1 MVLKAAW
8 TSAAEQV
15 QTTGSVCRCSTSE
28 RNWGGGG
35 DPQPRAPLASTVGR
49 AGQGPTEET
58 LPPPHP
64 ALPGPSP
71 PAPASPRC
79 SQE

>member
-28 RNWGGGG
+28 RNWRGGG
-35 DPQPRAPLASTVGR
+35 DPQPRAPLASTAGR
-49 AGQGPTEET
+49 AGQGPTEEVSIQSIKKQNRSLT
-58 LPPPHP
+58 TDW
-64 ALPGPSP
+64 
-71 PAPASPRC
+71 
-79 SQE
+79 